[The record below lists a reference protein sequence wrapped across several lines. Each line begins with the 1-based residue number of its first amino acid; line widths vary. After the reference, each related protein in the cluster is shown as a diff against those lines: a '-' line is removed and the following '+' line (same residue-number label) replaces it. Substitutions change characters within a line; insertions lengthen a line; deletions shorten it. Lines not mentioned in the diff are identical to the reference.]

1 MACPSIVK
9 LPESSRTSIQTQSG
23 NDQCILYLA
32 ILPWTRFGTLVSVL
46 SLWSLLVHPSY
57 LALAYNT
64 HPVGWHL
71 DGWKF
76 ASCPRVPASKSERH
90 IDHRDTFWVSL
101 FCTSCI
107 YSRRQGFLAR
117 EKQAGLLD
125 PLAPS
130 PPPPHHSCDWQF
142 RAAKSE
148 PANHKHWQILY
159 IAGYRLLMFA
169 EKFDQRAFA
178 SQGQKVATKPDA
190 KALSSNPF
198 QWWWMKQKPFNAQSP
213 IALAIHKSS
222 ELLALWSQIF
232 VTAPTLLTQP
242 IHIRYNA
249 PASSSLP
256 SICYLVLPG
265 QRKHKV
271 VFIICSKQVSNR
283 FCPNLQKACQES

>member
-1 MACPSIVK
+1 MHFVPCHSSLDPLWNSRFSAVFVIPACAP
-9 LPESSRTSIQTQSG
+9 
-23 NDQCILYLA
+23 
-32 ILPWTRFGTLVSVL
+32 
-46 SLWSLLVHPSY
+46 
-57 LALAYNT
+57 
-64 HPVGWHL
+64 
-71 DGWKF
+71 F
-76 ASCPRVPASKSERH
+76 ASRSYIQHPPGWLTPLWLGVRVMPKSSCFQVRPTH
-90 IDHRDTFWVSL
+90 NDTFWVSL

-125 PLAPS
+125 ALAPS
-130 PPPPHHSCDWQF
+130 PPPPHHSCAWQF
-142 RAAKSE
+142 HAAKSE

-159 IAGYRLLMFA
+159 IAGYRHIGYSCLQRSSTKELLLHKARKWQPNLML
-169 EKFDQRAFA
+169 
-178 SQGQKVATKPDA
+178 

-232 VTAPTLLTQP
+232 VTFPTLLTQP

-265 QRKHKV
+265 QRNHKV
-271 VFIICSKQVSNR
+271 VFIICSKQVSKR
-283 FCPNLQKACQES
+283 FCPNLQKACHEFWKLLILKMVWKNPEP